1 MIGKPEHSAAFKVQ
15 QAKFKNST
23 GLSLLDKLALFI
35 TRGVGSMGFFLLVF
49 TWTLGWLGWNTLGP
63 KSARFDPFPAF
74 VLWLFISNVIQLML
88 MPLIMVGQ
96 NLQGR
101 YSEKRAEADFE
112 VNIKAEIQNE
122 IILRHL
128 ARQEKLMKE
137 ILDKLDQP
145 AL

>member
-1 MIGKPEHSAAFKVQ
+1 
-15 QAKFKNST
+15 
-23 GLSLLDKLALFI
+23 
-35 TRGVGSMGFFLLVF
+35 
-49 TWTLGWLGWNTLGP
+49 
-63 KSARFDPFPAF
+63 
-74 VLWLFISNVIQLML
+74 ML
-88 MPLIMVGQ
+88 IPLIMVGQ